1 MKFSRI
7 HLALLSCASFYAISQ
22 VNIAHAA
29 EPIAQNESSIEVI
42 EVTSVRQKLEQ
53 AGRLKDVIQQTE
65 VLDKVM
71 IENKNAL
78 SLSDAIN
85 NEPGV
90 NVSNE
95 CSMCGVKRIMLN
107 GMKGEHTTILVDGIP
122 THTLISGFYAVDA
135 IATTGIDRIE
145 VARGAGASLIAP
157 EAIGGTVN
165 IVTKQAY
172 ENSATV
178 SLAKGSHDYTAL
190 KAMAT
195 GVSEDG
201 KTGITLISQ
210 YDKQDQEDHDDN
222 GVSEAPFQENQ
233 SLTVL
238 VSQDVNDTN
247 NLQFRVSKVNSEV
260 FGGPIVGKNTRSIG
274 EALSGYDG
282 IDSEQLFEGD
292 DVRNNYIGKAWE
304 TTEWIDTSRDEAY
317 IKWLTEQSD
326 YTTSEFAVSYA
337 KHNQDSFY
345 EGIDYQAKDT
355 MTYFRAKF
363 DTELNDEHFIS
374 YGGDFRSEAMRS
386 DTKALASVASYQSDS
401 FDYETKGVFVQDTW
415 VPSDKIEIAMAL
427 RIDHVSADFIDP
439 AKPGTEIEE
448 TFVAPRLDMRYFHTD
463 ELTSRF
469 STGRGYRA
477 PLSFFETDHGI
488 LDTEKGYL
496 IDIDALEESLSASY
510 SLNYDSEQLA
520 LTLSLAHSR
529 VENLAS
535 LEADENDVP
544 VLTQLDDAASVST
557 IDISTGYNVSEQ
569 LTVNLSAEKF
579 IYDDNFKSSYAIV
592 PVEERVGIDLEWSND
607 NVKLFWTT
615 VWFSARDLRE
625 YGYDGFNIKNDASS
639 VKPLDAPSFSSSD
652 FKVQYLFS
660 ESTKVYAGISNIF
673 EYTQIDEGDTP
684 LFYDNTGGYDVAY
697 IYGPLHGREFYVGV
711 EVSL

>member
-1 MKFSRI
+1 MKFSPI
-7 HLALLSCASFYAISQ
+7 YLALLCSTSLYSLTYSNV
-22 VNIAHAA
+22 VNAQQSA
-29 EPIAQNESSIEVI
+29 EDESSIEVI
-42 EVTSVRQKLEQ
+42 EVRSVRQKLDQ

-135 IATTGIDRIE
+135 IATTGVDRIE

-172 ENSATV
+172 ENEVTF
-178 SLAKGSHDYTAL
+178 SLAKGSHDFTAL
-190 KAMAT
+190 KGMAT

-201 KTGITLISQ
+201 KTGITLITQ

-233 SLTVL
+233 SLTAL
-238 VSQDVNDTN
+238 ISQDINDTN
-247 NLQFRVSKVNSEV
+247 NLQFRISKVNSEV
-260 FGGPIVGKNTRSIG
+260 FGGPIVGKNTNSIG

-282 IDSEQLFEGD
+282 IESEQLFEDD
-292 DVRNNYIGKAWE
+292 DVRKEYIGKPWE

-317 IKWLTEQSD
+317 VKWLTELSD
-326 YTTSEFAVSYA
+326 YTTSEYAVSYA
-337 KHNQDSFY
+337 KHVQDSFY

-363 DTELNDEHFIS
+363 DTELNDEHFIT
-374 YGGDFRSEAMRS
+374 YGVDLRTEKMRS
-386 DTKALASVASYQSDS
+386 NTKALEEVEAYQSDS
-401 FDYETKGVFVQDTW
+401 FDYETMGVFIQDTW

-427 RIDHVSADFIDP
+427 RIDQVTADFIDP
-439 AKPGTEIEE
+439 AKPGVEIEE
-448 TFVAPRLDMRYFHTD
+448 TFLAPRIDMRYFHSD

-496 IDIDALEESLSASY
+496 IDIDSLEESISASY
-510 SLNYDSEQLA
+510 SLNYDTDALA
-520 LTLSLAHSR
+520 LTLSFAHSQ
-529 VENLAS
+529 VDNLAS
-535 LEADENDVP
+535 LEEDEDGVP
-544 VLTQLDDAASVST
+544 VLTQLDETASVST
-557 IDISTGYNVSEQ
+557 IDLSTGYNVTEQ
-569 LTVNLSAEKF
+569 FTVNFSVEKF
-579 IYDDNFKSSYAIV
+579 VYDDNFKSSYAIV
-592 PVEERVGIDLEWSND
+592 PVEERASLDLEWSND
-607 NVKLFWTT
+607 NVKVFWTT
-615 VWFSARDLRE
+615 TWFSARDLRE
-625 YGYDGFNIKNDASS
+625 YGYEGYNIKNDPNSI
-639 VKPLDAPSFSSSD
+639 KPLDAPSFSSSD
-652 FKVQYLFS
+652 LKIQYIFS

-673 EYTQIDEGDTP
+673 EYTQIDEGETP
-684 LFYDNTGGYDVAY
+684 LFFDNTGGYDVAY
-697 IYGPLHGREFYVGV
+697 IYGPLHGREFYMGV
-711 EVSL
+711 EVNL

>member
-1 MKFSRI
+1 M
-7 HLALLSCASFYAISQ
+7 
-22 VNIAHAA
+22 
-29 EPIAQNESSIEVI
+29 
-42 EVTSVRQKLEQ
+42 
-53 AGRLKDVIQQTE
+53 
-65 VLDKVM
+65 
-71 IENKNAL
+71 
-78 SLSDAIN
+78 
-85 NEPGV
+85 
-90 NVSNE
+90 
-95 CSMCGVKRIMLN
+95 
-107 GMKGEHTTILVDGIP
+107 
-122 THTLISGFYAVDA
+122 
-135 IATTGIDRIE
+135 
-145 VARGAGASLIAP
+145 
-157 EAIGGTVN
+157 
-165 IVTKQAY
+165 
-172 ENSATV
+172 
-178 SLAKGSHDYTAL
+178 
-190 KAMAT
+190 
-195 GVSEDG
+195 
-201 KTGITLISQ
+201 
-210 YDKQDQEDHDDN
+210 
-222 GVSEAPFQENQ
+222 
-233 SLTVL
+233 
-238 VSQDVNDTN
+238 NDTN

-363 DTELNDEHFIS
+363 DTELNDQHFIS

-520 LTLSLAHSR
+520 LTFSLAHSR

-557 IDISTGYNVSEQ
+557 IDISTGYNVTEQ

-625 YGYDGFNIKNDASS
+625 YGYDGFNIKDDASS

>member
-1 MKFSRI
+1 MKLSSI
-7 HLALLSCASFYAISQ
+7 TLALLSSMSLYAISST
-22 VNIAHAA
+22 NMAFADETTA
-29 EPIAQNESSIEVI
+29 KDADSIEII
-42 EVTSVRQKLEQ
+42 EVRSVRQKLDQ

-135 IATTGIDRIE
+135 IATTGVDRIE

-172 ENSATV
+172 ENSATF
-178 SLAKGSHDYTAL
+178 SLAKGSHDFTAL
-190 KAMAT
+190 KGMAT

-201 KTGITLISQ
+201 KTGITLITQ

-233 SLTVL
+233 SVTALI
-238 VSQDVNDTN
+238 SQDFNEYN
-247 NLQFRVSKVNSEV
+247 NLQFRISKVNSEV
-260 FGGPIVGKNTRSIG
+260 FGGPIIGKNTRSIG

-282 IDSEQLFEGD
+282 IDSEQLFEND
-292 DVRNNYIGKAWE
+292 DVRENYIGKAWE

-317 IKWLTEQSD
+317 VKWLTELSD
-326 YTTSEFAVSYA
+326 YTTSEYAVSYA
-337 KHNQDSFY
+337 KHDQDSFY
-345 EGIDYQAKDT
+345 EGIDYQAEDT
-355 MTYFRAKF
+355 MMYFRAKF
-363 DTELNDEHFIS
+363 DTELNDEHFIT
-374 YGGDFRSEAMRS
+374 YGGDIRTEEMRS
-386 DTKALASVASYQSDS
+386 DTRALAQVDTYESDS
-401 FDYETKGVFVQDTW
+401 FDYETKGVFIQDTW
-415 VPSDKIEIAMAL
+415 IPSDTIEIAMAL
-427 RIDHVSADFIDP
+427 RIDKVTADFIDP
-439 AKPGTEIEE
+439 AKPGTEIDE
-448 TFVAPRLDMRYFHTD
+448 TFLAPRLDMRYFHSD

-496 IDIDALEESLSASY
+496 IDIDSLEESISASY
-510 SLNYDSEQLA
+510 SLNYDSDELA
-520 LTLSLAHSR
+520 FTLSLAHSR

-535 LEADENDVP
+535 LEANENDVP
-544 VLTQLDDAASVST
+544 VLTQLDEASSVST
-557 IDISTGYNVSEQ
+557 IDISAGYNVTEQ
-569 LTVNLSAEKF
+569 FTVNFSAEKF
-579 IYDDNFKSSYAIV
+579 VYDDNFKSSYAIV

-607 NVKLFWTT
+607 KLKLFWSTI
-615 VWFSARDLRE
+615 WFSARDLRE
-625 YGYDGFNIKNDASS
+625 YGYDGYNIKNNANSA
-639 VKPLDAPSFSSSD
+639 KPLDAPSFSSSD
-652 FKVQYLFS
+652 LKVQYIIS

-673 EYTQIDEGDTP
+673 EYTQIEDETP
-684 LFYDNTGGYDVAY
+684 LFYDDTGGYDVAY
-697 IYGPLHGREFYVGV
+697 IYGPLHGREFYVGF

>member
-1 MKFSRI
+1 MKFSPI
-7 HLALLSCASFYAISQ
+7 YLTLLSSASFYALTHMNM
-22 VNIAHAA
+22 VYAA
-29 EPIAQNESSIEVI
+29 ESTVQETSSIEVI
-42 EVTSVRQKLEQ
+42 EVTGVRQKLEQ

-135 IATTGIDRIE
+135 IATTGVDRIE
-145 VARGAGASLIAP
+145 IARGAGASLIAP

-165 IVTKQAY
+165 IITKQAY
-172 ENSATV
+172 ENKVTF
-178 SLAKGSHDYTAL
+178 SLAKGSHDFTAL
-190 KAMAT
+190 KGMAT

-201 KTGITLISQ
+201 KTGITLITQ

-233 SLTVL
+233 SLTAL
-238 VSQDVNDTN
+238 ISQDINDYN

-260 FGGPIVGKNTRSIG
+260 FGGPIIGKNTLSIG
-274 EALSGYDG
+274 EALSGFDG
-282 IDSEQLFEGD
+282 IESEQLFEGD
-292 DVRNNYIGKAWE
+292 DVRKNYIGKPWE

-317 IKWLTEQSD
+317 IKWLTELSD

-337 KHNQDSFY
+337 KHEQDSFY

-363 DTELNDEHFIS
+363 DTELNDEHFIT
-374 YGGDFRSEAMRS
+374 YGGDMRSEKMRS
-386 DTKALASVASYQSDS
+386 DTKALAEVDTYESDS
-401 FDYETKGVFVQDTW
+401 FDYETKGIFIQDTW
-415 VPSDKIEIAMAL
+415 TPSDKIEIAMAL
-427 RIDHVSADFIDP
+427 RIDHVTADFIDP

-448 TFVAPRLDMRYFHTD
+448 TFIAPRLDMRYFHND
-463 ELTSRF
+463 VLTSRF

-496 IDIDALEESLSASY
+496 IDIDSLEESISASY
-510 SLNYDSEQLA
+510 SLNYDSDKLA

-544 VLTQLDDAASVST
+544 TLTQLDETASVST
-557 IDISTGYNVSEQ
+557 IDISTGYNVTEQ
-569 LTVNLSAEKF
+569 FTVNFSAEKF

-592 PVEERVGIDLEWSND
+592 PVEERIGIDLEWSND
-607 NVKLFWTT
+607 KLKLFWSTI
-615 VWFSARDLRE
+615 WFSARDLRE
-625 YGYDGFNIKNDASS
+625 YGYNGYNIKNDLSS

-652 FKVQYLFS
+652 FKVQYTFS
-660 ESTKVYAGISNIF
+660 ESTKLYAGVSNIF

-684 LFYDNTGGYDVAY
+684 LFYDDTGGYDVAY
-697 IYGPLHGREFYVGV
+697 IYGPLHGREFYMGI